1 MKMNGEGVSKV
12 IITDSEKETEEAGRL
27 LGEKL
32 FPGAVL
38 LLSGQLG
45 AGKTVFAR
53 GIARGLG
60 ITGAVQSPTFTLLCV
75 YQGRLPFYHFDL
87 YRLEDEEELY
97 ELGLDEYLLDDGVF
111 LAEWADKFP
120 AEFNLPALRINI
132 EATGECSRKL
142 TFSGDKAYESILD
155 GLKRNTGGR

>member
-1 MKMNGEGVSKV
+1 MSGDRVYLTIKTN
-12 IITDSEKETEEAGRL
+12 SEKETEETGRL

-38 LLSGQLG
+38 LLSGRLG
-45 AGKTVFAR
+45 AGKTVLAR

-60 ITGAVQSPTFTLLCV
+60 ISGAVQSPTFTLLCV

-87 YRLEDEEELY
+87 YRLEDEEELF
-97 ELGLDEYLLDDGVF
+97 ELGLDEFMLGEGVF

-120 AEFNLPALRINI
+120 EEFDVPSLKIHI
-132 EATGECSRKL
+132 EATGEQSRLL
-142 TFSGDKAYESILD
+142 TFSGDRVYDSVLEE
-155 GLKRNTGGR
+155 LKRETGGS